1 MSSPKKITRRKAPA
15 AAPVATL
22 REDVVG
28 KLPGDTKAACYW
40 ESRVAAWLGV
50 ARKRVV
56 SMRRRALKEGVDWIV
71 HEQDIVY
78 TVQGIQ
84 TLRDLLR
91 SVGVATAPDKPA
103 EAAESAA
110 DETPAPVGPPK
121 RAKATV
127 VRIYPNRRLMQVLPE
142 GEKAPV
148 LCRVRDNQNFMPRM
162 TLDVV
167 HDPRSVMWQHVGR
180 LPRRRGKW

>member
-1 MSSPKKITRRKAPA
+1 MSNPQKKSRRKAPP
-15 AAPVATL
+15 AAPVITL
-22 REDVVG
+22 RDDVVG

-50 ARKRVV
+50 ARKRVTA
-56 SMRRRALKEGVDWIV
+56 MRRRALKEGVDWIV

-78 TVQGIQ
+78 TEAGIQ
-84 TLRDLLR
+84 KLRNFLR
-91 SVGVATAPDKPA
+91 NAGAVTAPDKPA
-103 EAAESAA
+103 ESTEPVT

-127 VRIYPNRRLMQVLPE
+127 VRIYPNNRLMQVLPE
-142 GEKAPV
+142 GEKSPV
-148 LCRVRDNQNFMPRM
+148 LCKVRDNQNFMPRM
-162 TLDVV
+162 VLEVV
-167 HDPRSVMWQHVGR
+167 HDPRAEMWQHVGR